1 MTSLFKKSFNI
12 MKATFVLMKQ
22 HFSVLQF
29 SILYKGVHG
38 YTNINNSQGVTIV
51 LSDGLRLVELLQ
63 VEIKLN

>member
-12 MKATFVLMKQ
+12 MKATFALMKQ
-22 HFSVLQF
+22 HFSVVQF

-38 YTNINNSQGVTIV
+38 YTNVNKSQGVTIV

-63 VEIKLN
+63 VEIK

>member
-1 MTSLFKKSFNI
+1 

-22 HFSVLQF
+22 HFSVVQF

-38 YTNINNSQGVTIV
+38 YTNVNNSQGVTIV

>member
-1 MTSLFKKSFNI
+1 
-12 MKATFVLMKQ
+12 MKQ

-29 SILYKGVHG
+29 SILYKSVHG
-38 YTNINNSQGVTIV
+38 YTNVNNSQGVTIV